1 MGEMAQ
7 ILALWRRAQ
16 AHGET
21 VCLATVVH
29 VQGSSYRKPG
39 ARMLITSGGE
49 RAGTISGGCLEAEV
63 SRKAWWLTRGGP
75 VVQQYQSSF
84 DEDGSG
90 VPWGLGCGGTVWVLL
105 EQNPVPVLR
114 AMEAAR
120 EAGRPSV
127 IVSRIA
133 APAGAVSV
141 FREQAPAGESLPAP
155 VIEAA
160 RRSFAERRSFFL
172 EADLKPELE
181 ADLAVNQRSG
191 RFNAGGPWATG
202 TLPAEEAPSD
212 HEAQDTPAWFV
223 EYLAPPPRLTI
234 FGAGDDAQPIARFAD
249 ALGWRVAVADGR
261 VHLLRRERF
270 PQAAELRLLQYGG
283 PRAESSAALQRGA
296 SSVSPV
302 ACGLNEAAPPAQQE
316 GAPGE
321 PTSTLSSAFLPSP
334 ASSRA
339 SSPAFSRAPSPAS
352 AAVSSQVSAPV
363 SLDDAPSGE
372 SFPLPDTGVE
382 PGELAVVL
390 THSFDQDRALLAAL
404 LPQPLAYLGL
414 LGPRHRTLRLL
425 EEVAPTLG
433 WSTERCLAR
442 LHSPV
447 GLDLGAR
454 DPASIALSIVAEL
467 QATVAGRH
475 VAVSR
480 EPAMAAEQQPDRV

>member
-1 MGEMAQ
+1 MGETAQ
-7 ILALWRRAQ
+7 ILALWRRAR
-16 AHGET
+16 ARGEQ
-21 VCLATVVH
+21 VCLATVVY
-29 VQGSSYRKPG
+29 VEGSSYRKPG

-75 VVQQYQSSF
+75 AVQQYQSSF

-105 EQNPVPVLR
+105 EQDPEPVLR

-127 IVSRIA
+127 IVTRIA
-133 APAGAVSV
+133 APAGTVSV
-141 FREQAPAGESLPAP
+141 LGEQAADGQRLPAP

-160 RRSFAERRSFFL
+160 RRALDERRSFFL
-172 EADLKPELE
+172 EAEPEGELGAEPEAGLE
-181 ADLAVNQRSG
+181 TGQRSG
-191 RFNAGGPWATG
+191 RLSAGGTQATG
-202 TLPAEEAPSD
+202 TLPAAGVQGD
-212 HEAQDTPAWFV
+212 HEAEDAPAWFV

-270 PQAAELRLLQYGG
+270 PQAAELRLLQYGS
-283 PRAESSAALQRGA
+283 PRAESSAAPAG
-296 SSVSPV
+296 SVSKVSPV
-302 ACGLNEAAPPAQQE
+302 ACGLNEAALPAQQE
-316 GAPGE
+316 GGFGQPAP
-321 PTSTLSSAFLPSP
+321 PI
-334 ASSRA
+334 
-339 SSPAFSRAPSPAS
+339 SPAFSRTDSRASLPAS
-352 AAVSSQVSAPV
+352 SPERSAVSAPV
-363 SLDDAPSGE
+363 SLDEAPSGG

-404 LPQPLAYLGL
+404 LPEPLAYLGL

-433 WSTERCLAR
+433 WSTEQCLAR

-480 EPAMAAEQQPDRV
+480 EPEAPAAQQPGRA

>member
-1 MGEMAQ
+1 M
-7 ILALWRRAQ
+7 
-16 AHGET
+16 
-21 VCLATVVH
+21 
-29 VQGSSYRKPG
+29 
-39 ARMLITSGGE
+39 
-49 RAGTISGGCLEAEV
+49 
-63 SRKAWWLTRGGP
+63 
-75 VVQQYQSSF
+75 VQQYQSSF

-133 APAGAVSV
+133 APAGAISV
-141 FREQAPAGESLPAP
+141 FREQAPSGESLPAP

-172 EADLKPELE
+172 EADLA
-181 ADLAVNQRSG
+181 ADQRFG
-191 RFNAGGPWATG
+191 RSSAGGPWATG
-202 TLPAEEAPSD
+202 TLPAEEAQGD
-212 HEAQDTPAWFV
+212 HEAQHPPAWFV

-261 VHLLRRERF
+261 AHLLRRERF

-302 ACGLNEAAPPAQQE
+302 ACGLNEAALPTQQE

-321 PTSTLSSAFLPSP
+321 PTPALSSAFLPSP
-334 ASSRA
+334 ASSWA

-352 AAVSSQVSAPV
+352 AAASSPV
-363 SLDDAPSGE
+363 SGSVFVDDTLAGE
-372 SFPLPDTGVE
+372 PFPLPDTGVE